1 MKQTRK
7 KHSAAFKAKVA
18 LAAMRGD
25 RTVADL
31 AGEFGVHPN
40 QIYNWKK
47 QLLDRA
53 ASVFEAGAS
62 AEATINDA
70 QVDLLYRQIGQLKV
84 ENDLY
89 EGPGVKRDTAPLCA
103 AITATQRADQSPIA
117 NHLEPVRSTICMS
130 GVDRLRAAVRLAHQL
145 ISGSSMAACHNPACT
160 AQTIEETGSHFL
172 SARET
177 PIVSS
182 SYPSPPLPNYWP
194 GSSDNSPG
202 NYVAAPWCSA
212 VLAMTAPSGTKPVST

>member
-25 RTVADL
+25 RTIADL

-53 ASVFEAGAS
+53 ASVFEAGAG
-62 AEATINDA
+62 AEATINEA

-84 ENDLY
+84 ANDLY
-89 EGPGVKRDTAPLCA
+89 EGFRVKPNVGLLFA
-103 AITATQRADQSPIA
+103 AITGHAERAPIA
-117 NHLEPVRSTICMS
+117 ASRFSTLSIERGRSTLCGHAPGASTYIRQLHNGLPQSCMHS
-130 GVDRLRAAVRLAHQL
+130 ADDRGDGVTLFV
-145 ISGSSMAACHNPACT
+145 G
-160 AQTIEETGSHFL
+160 
-172 SARET
+172 ARDANRILEL
-177 PIVSS
+177 PVA
-182 SYPSPPLPNYWP
+182 PLPNYWP
-194 GSSDNSPG
+194 GSSDNPPG
-202 NYVAAPWCSA
+202 NYVAAPWCSG